1 MAIPVSNIASALAKN
16 ATFKDRVKFFMQ
28 KGASA
33 VIGEASPTA
42 LRHDYSVSVLAGS
55 ASIEQMSM
63 AVVTNATIS
72 ATINM
77 TLDDFGVID
86 SDLEFTVNS
95 LWDDFSAKT
104 GGVV

>member
-1 MAIPVSNIASALAKN
+1 
-16 ATFKDRVKFFMQ
+16 MQ

-33 VIGEASPTA
+33 VIGEASATA
-42 LRHDYSVSVLAGS
+42 LRHNYSVSVLSGS

-72 ATINM
+72 ASINM
-77 TLDDFGVID
+77 SLEDFGITD

-95 LWDDFSAKT
+95 LWDDFSAKV
-104 GGVV
+104 GDVV